1 MNTVRKPPTS
11 TILGP
16 RRHACELHN
25 SDRTNTRMVAD
36 GRLPA
41 MRCEGMPN
49 KPLAVPAWAI
59 QEKGLA
65 ALFSDDP
72 EKAE

>member
-1 MNTVRKPPTS
+1 MNTVSKPPSS
-11 TILGP
+11 TIVG
-16 RRHACELHN
+16 RRRIAFELHK
-25 SDRTNTRMVAD
+25 SERTITRMVAD